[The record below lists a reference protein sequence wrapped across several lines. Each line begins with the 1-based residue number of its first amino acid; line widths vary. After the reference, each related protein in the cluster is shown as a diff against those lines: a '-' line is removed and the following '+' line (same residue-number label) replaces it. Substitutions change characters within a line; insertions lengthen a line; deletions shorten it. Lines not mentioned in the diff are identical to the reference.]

1 MSFAKSTITPAK
13 PAPPLSGE
21 PVEPT
26 LTRLPYDPMVPREL
40 TTRRLLLRQW
50 RDEDAEPLHEIYVQP
65 EYLETMPPLDLDGT
79 RAQVERWQHAWDED
93 GYCQWAACD
102 LDSGRLIGRIGI
114 LCHHDWPLSDRL
126 VPEVGWVLDSDFW
139 GQGLATEG
147 GLASIAV
154 WREHLPD
161 EPRLLSITTPENR
174 RSRAVMNRC
183 GLRLGGTVQ
192 WHGYDV
198 VWYALE
204 RGERGIV

>member
-1 MSFAKSTITPAK
+1 MSS
-13 PAPPLSGE
+13 
-21 PVEPT
+21 VEPT

-50 RDEDAEPLHEIYVQP
+50 QDEDAEPLYEIYTQP
-65 EYLETMPPLDLDGT
+65 EYLETMPPIDLEGT
-79 RAQVERWQHAWDED
+79 RAQVDRWQQAWEAD
-93 GYCQWAACD
+93 GYCQWAACE
-102 LDSGRLIGRIGI
+102 LESGRLIGRIGI
-114 LCHHDWPLSDRL
+114 LCHHDWPLSDRP
-126 VPEVGWVLDSDFW
+126 VPEVGWVLDHDVW
-139 GQGLATEG
+139 GRGLATEG
-147 GLASIAV
+147 GLASIAA

-183 GLRLGGTVQ
+183 GLTLRGTAH
-192 WHGYDV
+192 WRGYDV